1 MPPVVQP
8 PPSEPQPAE
17 SATPGATAVGA
28 GPDRRAEQT
37 PPHQAAP
44 APGPGTPG
52 PGTPGPGTPGPGT
65 PGPGTPGPGTPGPGT
80 PGPGNPG
87 PSLPRAKARRADP
100 VHQQRSLA
108 ALFLALL
115 SLFGVLGLSNFQRGV
130 YIVAFALVAGAMAVW
145 LAATAIRRARR
156 GGTARPRGS
165 VAAISIGGIG
175 VLVSG
180 VLLAGFA
187 LFGQQ
192 ASTFTRCLSGANT
205 VAAQQTCRAQ
215 FSRAIEKA
223 AR

>member
-8 PPSEPQPAE
+8 PPPEPQPAE
-17 SATPGATAVGA
+17 SAPDATAVGA
-28 GPDRRAEQT
+28 GPDHRAEQS
-37 PPHQAAP
+37 PPHRAAP
-44 APGPGTPG
+44 APGADTPR
-52 PGTPGPGTPGPGT
+52 
-65 PGPGTPGPGTPGPGT
+65 
-80 PGPGNPG
+80 

-100 VHQQRSLA
+100 VHQQRSVA

-156 GGTARPRGS
+156 GGTAGPRGS
-165 VAAISIGGIG
+165 VAAIAIGGIG

-187 LFGQQ
+187 LFGRQ

-215 FSRAIEKA
+215 FTRAIERA